1 MNEIQLL
8 LWPVVISALKK
19 KKGTKKPNQT
29 KPNKQTNK
37 KRSLKKSQNIIM
49 GKFGKSSSE
58 RQQKLRRLSQNQR

>member
-29 KPNKQTNK
+29 QQTNK
-37 KRSLKKSQNIIM
+37 QKAEFKKEPECNY
-49 GKFGKSSSE
+49 GE
-58 RQQKLRRLSQNQR
+58 VWEV